1 MHPDDD
7 PEDADPGLARERTR
21 LAWTRTAIAFA
32 ALGVAILRKD
42 LVTGVIVLAVVPL
55 VWATGRVATRVSRPD
70 QLARRL
76 LTMTVIVVAVSLLAM
91 VLALVGHAPASLDQL
106 LPRHG

>member
-7 PEDADPGLARERTR
+7 PEDADTGSARERTR
-21 LAWTRTAIAFA
+21 MAWTRTAIAFA
-32 ALGVAILRKD
+32 ALGVAILRRD
-42 LVTGVIVLAVVPL
+42 LVSGVIVLAVVPL
-55 VWATGRVATRVSRPD
+55 VWAVGRVASRVSRPE

-76 LTMTVIVVAVSLLAM
+76 LTMTVIVVAVSLLAV
-91 VLALVGHAPASLDQL
+91 VLALLGHAPTSLDQL